1 MPVDSRKVTAEYYIT
16 KGKKMKQEQ
25 RFAYRL
31 GLDLGTSSVGTVVYR
46 IDEQGHTLA
55 LEHLDSYIFGEPVAP
70 KEMQTLN
77 TSRRSARLIRR
88 QVERKAARLKKI
100 GYIAQ
105 SLGIMRQDLLNDK
118 NDVIELR
125 ARAVTEKISI
135 PQLVKV
141 CCHIVKNRGYKGTL
155 SQADRGTIGKKI
167 KQTQDLLTENKTL
180 GQLLWEEKQKASKG
194 QTWRKI
200 EDDGTFVYRQKIE
213 EEFERI
219 WNEQAKHHPELN
231 GSYTVWGDNMF
242 PDFPNQREI
251 SLKNAFYSAIFY
263 QRPIKWDLEV
273 VGNCPLFPG
282 KKRASC
288 AQMAYQHYR
297 LAKEIANL
305 RYVLPSSH
313 KSVALTSEQQ
323 QDLFNYI
330 NINTQ
335 EYDRANKTIP
345 FAKIYEFLKFPD
357 KTYFTIHRG
366 SKKGIKGNT
375 TLAAFEQ
382 AGLFNAFEN
391 LTDEVQELVL
401 EFLSNITNMSTIAD
415 NTPEYIRKK
424 LTDNDEKGESL
435 VKNIRATNEEYSQAA
450 DFVLMMRDKNEKDN
464 FFETFELEGDR
475 SSFSIAGLKLLT
487 EKVQEGELNESNE
500 AQIVDDLTA
509 KNKTYTGKL
518 RTLDTILK
526 QESINDPVI
535 SRALAEFYRVMAY
548 VLHKYGNP
556 QEIVVELSRDIKN
569 SLAHRQELEKQ
580 NTERSNE
587 RLTAVHFLQENH
599 ILVSSRNIEKYL
611 LWEEQAHICP
621 YSGQNIGVAQVFDE
635 KTTQIDHIIPQ
646 RGDIGGPNVFENKV
660 LVFSNENKAKSN
672 RLPYEWK
679 FKDDID
685 AYIAYQNEKR
695 TRRKK
700 GEKTEL
706 EFGNH
711 SPLIN
716 FVQHLENLAENKPN
730 HYWSMRDRKYRYT
743 KKGKLMLRKIK
754 NLLMTPEE
762 LKQDFSNRQNQQTA
776 WIGKIVL
783 DWCKDICPKGVI
795 ASSGALTAYM
805 RHALQFDKILPR
817 VRLAENKP
825 LYDKDNKEIDGAR
838 WHLLFD
844 KDLKLSDT
852 FVDEKLAVAWEK
864 LKMDFGQYKQ
874 NLSLEDFPHNTKD
887 EEKCFQ
893 NFCREQRLLCSF
905 YKRCDHRH
913 HAVDAAIIGLCS
925 RSMVQRANT
934 HHAKYGTLDVIKA
947 YDEKGN
953 RLKDQDIAGFEIPD
967 IPYCATLLQN
977 LQQRLTDYVV
987 WHKPDHL
994 PSGKFFDQTAYN
1006 IHEEKG
1012 EKEGRFLVRASLEK
1026 FLKSN
1031 NKLRTPKELLSY
1043 LREVLYGDT
1052 LKQSILEQ
1060 LEKRLAQGMTTKDA
1074 LCGMSEN
1081 DGIFYHGNKVKKVRY
1096 MYKEK
1101 YFVVFSDGKD
1111 VKVIHQD
1118 SGGVKHKKFYQ
1129 NAGFACADFDIKTGK
1144 LVNTIPIWQYSKNK
1158 QMPRGIVRIFIDDI
1172 LFNKKDKK
1180 FYVVKQF
1187 NAISGI
1193 KFLSTTEHQGNLKSK
1208 NDISNFILVKNRQ
1221 DITKIK
1227 KEYGITASHQY

>member
-1 MPVDSRKVTAEYYIT
+1 MLVDSGKVTAEYYIT
-16 KGKKMKQEQ
+16 EGKNMKQEQ

-31 GLDLGTSSVGTVVYR
+31 GLDLGTSSIGTAVYR
-46 IDEQGHTLA
+46 IDKQGNTLA

-77 TSRRSARLIRR
+77 TARRSARLIRR

-194 QTWRKI
+194 QAWRKI

-219 WNEQAKHHPELN
+219 WDEQAKHHPELN

-251 SLKNAFYSAIFY
+251 SLKNAFYSAMFY
-263 QRPIKWDLEV
+263 QRPIKWAVAV
-273 VGNCPLFPG
+273 VGNCPLFPSE
-282 KKRASC
+282 KRASC

-305 RYVLPSSH
+305 RYMLPSSSE
-313 KSVALTSEQQ
+313 SVALTPKQQ

-335 EYDRANKTIP
+335 EYKRENNTIP
-345 FAKIYEFLKFPD
+345 FAKIYEILSFPD

-382 AGLFNAFEN
+382 AGLLNAFEN
-391 LTDEVQELVL
+391 LTDAVQELVL
-401 EFLSNITNMSTIAD
+401 EFLSNITDMSTIAD

-424 LTDNDEKGESL
+424 LTDNGEKGESL

-450 DFVLMMRDKNEKDN
+450 DFVLLMRDKNEKDN

-487 EKVQEGELNESNE
+487 EKVQTGELNESNE
-500 AQIVDDLTA
+500 AQIVDELTA
-509 KNKTYTGKL
+509 KNKTYTGRL

-535 SRALAEFYRVMAY
+535 SRALAEFYRVMTY
-548 VLHKYGNP
+548 ILHKYGNP
-556 QEIVVELSRDIKN
+556 QEVVVELSRDIKN

-587 RLTAVHFLQENH
+587 RLAAIRFLQESH
-599 ILVSSRNIEKYL
+599 ILVSPRNIEKYL

-621 YSGQNIGVAQVFDE
+621 YSGQNIGVTQAFDE
-635 KTTQIDHIIPQ
+635 KATQIDHIIPQ
-646 RGDIGGPNVFENKV
+646 RGEIGGPNVFENKV

-672 RLPYEWK
+672 HLPYEWK
-679 FKDDID
+679 FKEDID
-685 AYIAYQNEKR
+685 SYITYQNETR
-695 TRRKK
+695 TKRKK
-700 GEKTEL
+700 GDKTEL
-706 EFGNH
+706 EFGSH

-716 FVQHLENLAENKPN
+716 FVQRLENLAENKPN
-730 HYWSMRDRKYRYT
+730 RYWSMRDRKYRYT
-743 KKGKLMLRKIK
+743 QKGKLMLRKIK
-754 NLLMTPEE
+754 NLLTTPQE

-783 DWCKDICPKGVI
+783 EWCKDICPKGVI

-805 RHALQFDKILPR
+805 RYALQFDKILPR

-825 LYDKDNKEIDGAR
+825 LYDKDNKEIDGAK

-844 KDLKLSDT
+844 EDLKLSDT
-852 FVDEKLAVAWEK
+852 FVDEKLAAAWEK
-864 LKMDFGQYKQ
+864 LKEGFGQYKQ
-874 NLSLEDFPHNTKD
+874 NLSPEDYPHNTND

-925 RSMVQRANT
+925 RSMVQLANT

-967 IPYCATLLQN
+967 IPHCAKLLQN

-987 WHKPDHL
+987 WHKPDHF
-994 PSGKFFDQTAYN
+994 PSGAFFDQTAYN
-1006 IHEEKG
+1006 VQKDKDG
-1012 EKEGRFLVRASLEK
+1012 VDRFIKRAPLSS
-1026 FLKSN
+1026 FLKAN
-1031 NKLRTPKELLSY
+1031 EKKTLENLDKLLFTDTIKQVIISQF
-1043 LREVLYGDT
+1043 RE
-1052 LKQSILEQ
+1052 
-1060 LEKRLAQGMTTKDA
+1060 RLAQGMAQEEA
-1074 LCGMSEN
+1074 LCGKKDDPQ
-1081 DGIFYHGNKVKKVRY
+1081 DGIYYRGNKVKQVKY
-1096 MYKEK
+1096 MYLTGRGIRE
-1101 YFVVFSDGKD
+1101 FDENAD
-1111 VKVIHQD
+1111 
-1118 SGGVKHKKFYQ
+1118 KKIRDKNGRVYKSYQ
-1129 NAGFACADFDIKTGK
+1129 NGGYACIDFDAQTGK
-1144 LVNTIPIWQYSKNK
+1144 RKNLIPLWKYAQNK
-1158 QMPRGIVRIFIDDI
+1158 IVPESVIRVFIGDI
-1172 LFNKKDKK
+1172 LFDKQN
-1180 FYVVKQF
+1180 KQF
-1187 NAISGI
+1187 YKVQKFSARAGI
-1193 KFLSTTEHQGNLKSK
+1193 YLRPVTETQENNLQTSTSSIKEYIVVSNRS
-1208 NDISNFILVKNRQ
+1208 DIA
-1221 DITKIK
+1221 KIK
-1227 KEYGITASHQY
+1227 KEYGTTTPSQH